1 MQKVY
6 KNSSSAL
13 EGLLFDGMTI
23 AAGGFGLCG
32 IPENLIK
39 AIKDSKVKDLTVVS
53 NNAGVDDAG
62 LGLML
67 STRQIKKMIA
77 SYVGE
82 NKTFEQQFIDGTLEV
97 ELIPQG
103 TLAERLWAGGAGIP
117 GFYTRTGFKTIL
129 TENRETKIFDGKEYV
144 LELGIKADLSIVKAW
159 KGDKLGNLIYRKT
172 AQNFNPLVAMAG
184 KTTIAEVEE
193 LVEIGELDPNQI
205 HTPSVFVDRIV
216 KGEIYEKPIERMTV
230 REKGADSKIPPKRE
244 WMAKRI
250 AAELKDGYYVNL
262 GIGMPTLVANYI
274 PEGVNVILQ
283 SENGML
289 GMGPYP
295 EKDEI
300 DADLINAGKET
311 VTILPGGAYFD
322 SALSFAIIRGG
333 HLDISVLGALQ
344 ISEFGDLAN
353 WMVPAKMI
361 KGPGGAMDL
370 VSGVKK
376 VIIMMDHYT
385 KDGSPKIL
393 KKCTLPITGVA
404 VVDMIVTDMAV
415 FTVDKEKGL
424 TLLECAPDV
433 TIDDIRAKTGCTFKI
448 K

>member
-1 MQKVY
+1 
-6 KNSSSAL
+6 
-13 EGLLFDGMTI
+13 
-23 AAGGFGLCG
+23 
-32 IPENLIK
+32 
-39 AIKDSKVKDLTVVS
+39 
-53 NNAGVDDAG
+53 
-62 LGLML
+62 
-67 STRQIKKMIA
+67 
-77 SYVGE
+77 
-82 NKTFEQQFIDGTLEV
+82 
-97 ELIPQG
+97 
-103 TLAERLWAGGAGIP
+103 
-117 GFYTRTGFKTIL
+117 
-129 TENRETKIFDGKEYV
+129 
-144 LELGIKADLSIVKAW
+144 
-159 KGDKLGNLIYRKT
+159 
-172 AQNFNPLVAMAG
+172 MAG

-300 DADLINAGKET
+300 DGDLINAGKET

>member
-103 TLAERLWAGGAGIP
+103 TLAERLRAGGAGIP

-129 TENRETKIFDGKEYV
+129 TEKRETKIFDGKEYV

-300 DADLINAGKET
+300 DGDLINAGKET

>member
-103 TLAERLWAGGAGIP
+103 TLAERLRAGGAGIP

-129 TENRETKIFDGKEYV
+129 TEKREIKIFDGKEYV

-193 LVEIGELDPNQI
+193 LVEMGELDPNQI

-230 REKGADSKIPPKRE
+230 REKGANSKIPPKRE

-274 PEGVNVILQ
+274 PEGVNVILH

-333 HLDISVLGALQ
+333 HLDISVLGGLQ
-344 ISEFGDLAN
+344 VSEFGDLAN

-433 TIDDIRAKTGCTFKI
+433 TLDDIRAKTGCTFKI